1 MNAATVSGK
10 VAKMGYPRSKRIAGL
25 IQGCP
30 TVTNGFIVKQVGSN
44 VLVEYR
50 VKRDGEA
57 EQRILGDIS
66 RKLNALGYS
75 TVRMN
80 YAVMVMEVSK

>member
-1 MNAATVSGK
+1 MNAATVSNK

-25 IQGCP
+25 ITGCP
-30 TVTNGFIVKQVGSN
+30 TVTNGFIVKQMGSN

-57 EQRILGDIS
+57 EQRILGNIG
-66 RKLNALGYS
+66 RELNALGYS
-75 TVRMN
+75 TVRMSH
-80 YAVMVMEVSK
+80 AVMVMEVSK

>member
-1 MNAATVSGK
+1 MNAATVSSK

-25 IQGCP
+25 ITGCP
-30 TVTNGFIVKQVGSN
+30 TVTNGFIVKQMGSN

-57 EQRILGDIS
+57 EQRILGSIG
-66 RKLNALGYS
+66 RELNALGYS
-75 TVRMN
+75 TVQTSH
-80 YAVMVMEVSK
+80 ALIVVGVPK